1 MRRRFTI
8 GLVLAVLFTLGNVA
22 GGLYAG
28 MMGEVRHAGLHFVL
42 ALVGAYVAWLVAARR
57 RDASLA
63 GAEIPAM
70 AGAPSDLSARLDSL
84 EQSIDAIAVEV
95 ERVGEGQ
102 RFVTRL
108 FTQRQE
114 RKPEGE

>member
-8 GLVLAVLFTLGNVA
+8 GLVLAALFTLGNIA

-42 ALVGAYVAWLVAARR
+42 AFVGAYVTWLVVARR
-57 RDASLA
+57 RDAGLT
-63 GAEIPAM
+63 GAQIPAT
-70 AGAPSDLSARLDSL
+70 AGAPSELSARLDNL
-84 EQSIDAIAVEV
+84 EQSLDAIAVEV

-108 FTQRQE
+108 FTQRE
-114 RKPEGE
+114 RERDGE

>member
-1 MRRRFTI
+1 MKRRFRL
-8 GLVLAVLFTLGNVA
+8 GLVLAALFTVVNI
-22 GGLYAG
+22 GGGMYAG
-28 MMGEVRHAGLHFVL
+28 AMGEARHAGLHVVL
-42 ALVGAYVAWLVAARR
+42 ALVGAYVTWLLTVRR
-57 RDASLA
+57 REDGAA
-63 GAEIPAM
+63 AEIPAM
-70 AGAPSDLSARLDSL
+70 AGAPSELSARLDSL

-114 RKPEGE
+114 QKRDGE

>member
-8 GLVLAVLFTLGNVA
+8 GLVLAALFTLVNI
-22 GGLYAG
+22 GGGVYAG
-28 MMGEVRHAGLHFVL
+28 MMGEVRHAGLHVVL
-42 ALVGAYVAWLVAARR
+42 ALVGAYVTWLVAVRR
-57 RDASLA
+57 RGERADAA
-63 GAEIPAM
+63 IPAM
-70 AGAPSDLSARLDSL
+70 AGAPGELSARLDSL

-114 RKPEGE
+114 RNHDGE

>member
-8 GLVLAVLFTLGNVA
+8 GLMLAALFTLANI
-22 GGLYAG
+22 GGGVYAG
-28 MMGEVRHAGLHFVL
+28 MMGEVRHAGLHLVL
-42 ALVGAYVAWLVAARR
+42 AAVGAYVTWLVAVRR
-57 RDASLA
+57 RGERST
-63 GAEIPAM
+63 AEIPAM
-70 AGAPSDLSARLDSL
+70 TGAPSELAARLDNL

-114 RKPEGE
+114 RKHDGE